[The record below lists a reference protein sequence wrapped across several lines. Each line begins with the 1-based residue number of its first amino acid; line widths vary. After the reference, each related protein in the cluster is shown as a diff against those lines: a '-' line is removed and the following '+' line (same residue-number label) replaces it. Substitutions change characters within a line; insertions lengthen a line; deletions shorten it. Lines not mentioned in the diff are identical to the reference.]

1 MNRRHALIPL
11 TLITLSVG
19 TSLWSRDSAAER
31 AKRPVTFEAIPMR
44 QGDLIT
50 LESALRSPGVMELA
64 TLSVQ
69 SANLRAGYIALCQSS
84 EAAMT
89 RALED
94 MERGRYERA
103 EALLR
108 VLLDQLS
115 ARQDAQAA
123 HDQAML
129 LLARVLSEGAQPH
142 EALSILEAIPKTT
155 PIEDYRLWQL
165 AQTLEKTHQYARAAQ
180 TYDELAARADSPMA
194 HRARVNHALATFLA
208 KDYRVAIKALE
219 QINELYPD
227 YPRRYVALLYLGQS
241 FEATNQPTKAAQTFQ
256 QLWFEYPFR
265 AEGEWAHERLERLI
279 EDGVKLEPQTVAQR
293 YARYRWLRINKHWD
307 TARQL
312 FLELAKEEHEANGK
326 HSALSHEIAMQL
338 GLNAYIPKEY
348 DEALGYFESLV
359 TDYEAGQR
367 EGIDAELTY
376 TYYARTLAKVGRME
390 EALRALNKAHARD
403 IERTRDQKRA
413 EFLAEH
419 GQYKEALK
427 LLEPITPP
435 GQQKGWS
442 YTWLLYKSH
451 KFKEARENLKALAL
465 RSTGKTRAKYQYWAA
480 RAADRLNS
488 LKEAEAGFKE
498 VIATSATSYYGI
510 QASNRL
516 VDLQRRKT
524 LNNNQLLVNTARVER
539 SASVAIDALEAL
551 PQPEAPHFTT
561 LAISE
566 RAARQL
572 PRNPDQ
578 PMSAFGGIFEPTSCE
593 PELEQSTLL
602 CEIATNLNAPTKP
615 PDAVAA
621 PDPLAAP
628 DDPDEP
634 ALIEA
639 PEQGPTLTGAL
650 PVDPQAP
657 LPRAVYTSKDN
668 ARYHFSPQTQ
678 ARIYWGGPDE
688 STLEFA
694 RYEQGQIPGPKPS
707 KALAYTDKDYLG
719 GIDRAADKYGD
730 LFPELERARWL
741 KRIGLLKEARWAVR
755 HVSLEYRALYRLPSP
770 RSAPHQLPY
779 KRMTPL
785 IDNRRN
791 KAATW
796 GYQERELRWP
806 IPEDAKGRAQ
816 LLARQQTIISK
827 KRDML
832 PVLIDAFK
840 DVGDYYMVRRMTLE
854 MRPPTKSSAERLS
867 QLYPRAFPELVTK
880 AAKKYG
886 VNPYVVWALM
896 TVESSYNPDS
906 VSTAEALGLLQVIPR
921 TGLKI
926 AQLLGD
932 DRFGH
937 YDLLDEDVAIEH
949 GVFYIAQVIRK
960 FNGQELFSFAG
971 YNGGP
976 HRVAEW
982 LDQRGDMPLDEFVE
996 EIPYDQARE
1005 YTKKVTY
1012 FIGLYM
1018 RLYERV
1024 DELYVGQDI
1033 DREYKRMP
1041 NF

>member
-19 TSLWSRDSAAER
+19 TSLWSRDSVAER

-50 LESALRSPGVMELA
+50 LESALRAPGVMELA

-69 SANLRAGYIALCQSS
+69 SANLRAGYLALCQSS

-89 RALED
+89 RAKDDLEL
-94 MERGRYERA
+94 GRFERA

-108 VLLDQLS
+108 VLLDQLGAQKDADA
-115 ARQDAQAA
+115 ARN
-123 HDQAML
+123 QAML

-165 AQTLEKTHQYARAAQ
+165 AQTLEKTHQYERAAH
-180 TYDELAARADSPMA
+180 TYNELAALTDSPMA
-194 HRARVNHALATFLA
+194 HRARVSHALTTFLA
-208 KDYRVAIKALE
+208 KDYKVAITALK

-227 YPRRYVALLYLGQS
+227 YPRRYVALLYLGKS
-241 FEATNQPTKAAQTFQ
+241 FEATNQPTLAAQTFQ

-265 AEGEWAHERLERLI
+265 PEGEWAHERLERLI
-279 EDGVKLEPQTVAQR
+279 EDGVKLEPQTVSDR

-312 FLELAKEEHEANGK
+312 FLELAKEEQEANDK

-348 DEALGYFESLV
+348 DEALGYFEALV
-359 TDYEAGQR
+359 TDYEAGKR
-367 EGIDAELTY
+367 DGIDAELTY
-376 TYYARTLAKVGRME
+376 TYYARTLAKVGRMSD
-390 EALRALNKAHARD
+390 ALKALNKAHARD
-403 IERTRDQKRA
+403 TERTRDQKRA

-427 LLEPITPP
+427 LLEPLTSP

-451 KFKEARENLKALAL
+451 KFKEAREHLKALAL
-465 RSTGKTRAKYQYWAA
+465 RSSGKTRAKYLYWAA
-480 RAADRLNS
+480 RAADRSNS

-498 VIATSATSYYGI
+498 VIAASSTSYYGI
-510 QASNRL
+510 QANNRL
-516 VDLQRRKT
+516 IDLQRRKT
-524 LNNNQLLVNTARVER
+524 LNNNQLLVNTARVDR
-539 SASVAIDALEAL
+539 AASVAIDAIEAQ
-551 PQPEAPHFTT
+551 PQPAAPHITT

-566 RAARQL
+566 REARQL

-578 PMSAFGGIFEPTSCE
+578 PISAFSGIFEPTSCQA
-593 PELEQSTLL
+593 EQSSLL
-602 CEIATNLNAPTKP
+602 CEIATSLDAPTKP
-615 PDAVAA
+615 RDAIAA
-621 PDPLAAP
+621 PDPLSTE
-628 DDPDEP
+628 DEP
-634 ALIEA
+634 ALTDSPA
-639 PEQGPTLTGAL
+639 LGPQLAAAADK
-650 PVDPQAP
+650 VDPQAP
-657 LPRAVYTSKDN
+657 LPRAVHTSKDN
-668 ARYHFSPQTQ
+668 ARYHSSPQTQ

-694 RYEQGQIPGPKPS
+694 RYEQGQSPGPQPA
-707 KALAYTDKDYLG
+707 KARAYTDKDYLG
-719 GIDRAADKYGD
+719 GIDRAADKYGE

-741 KRIGLLKEARWAVR
+741 KHIGLLKEARWAVR
-755 HVSLEYRALYRLPSP
+755 NVSLEYRSLYRLPSP
-770 RSAPHQLPY
+770 RSTPHQLSS

-785 IDNRRN
+785 IDNRRRPS
-791 KAATW
+791 ATW

-806 IPEDAKGRAQ
+806 VPTESKARAQ
-816 LLARQQTIISK
+816 LLLRQQTIISK

-832 PVLIDAFK
+832 PTLIDAFK

-854 MRPPTKSSAERLS
+854 MRPPTKSSTERLS

-949 GVFYIAQVIRK
+949 GVFYISQVIRK

-1033 DREYKRMP
+1033 EREYKRMP